1 MRTFLVETYL
11 SRAQAG
17 ELDDTVARLRA
28 AAEMTSPSGDAVR
41 YLRSTFVP
49 EDETCFHVLEGPSL
63 RAIAIVSERAALS
76 PIRIVEAQE
85 ELR

>member
-1 MRTFLVETYL
+1 MRTYLVETYL
-11 SRAQAG
+11 PRARAG
-17 ELDDTVARLRA
+17 ELDDTAARLRA
-28 AAEMTSPSGDAVR
+28 AAAEEPAGNGVR

-63 RAIAIVSERAALS
+63 RAITIVSERAALS